1 MLRDITIGQHFPG
14 NSLVHRFDPR
24 LKLVL
29 TVAYIVLLFAASNPL
44 GLTLSILFLGVM
56 YKMAKIPVKMI
67 GKSLKPILPIVLF
80 TAVLNLFF
88 VSGEGD
94 PLVHFWFLNI
104 YAEGVRYAVLM
115 AVRVM
120 ALIAGTSL
128 LTYTTSPIVLTDAI
142 EQLLKPL
149 GKLHFP
155 VHELA
160 MMMSIALRFIPTLIE
175 ETDKIMNAQ
184 KARGAQLDTGK
195 MTDRVKA
202 LVPVL
207 IPLFISAFRR
217 ADELAM
223 AMECRCYRGGTGRTR
238 LKVLRCEKQDYID
251 LAVCIACFAVMD
263 DSDKDAF
270 TLEDAEDMVE
280 DQIRMDKLPF
290 EGGHQLGK
298 EGS

>member
-104 YAEGVRYAVLM
+104 DAEGVRDAVLM

-251 LAVCIACFAVMD
+251 LAVCIACFAVILA
-263 DSDKDAF
+263 SRLVF
-270 TLEDAEDMVE
+270 
-280 DQIRMDKLPF
+280 PNY
-290 EGGHQLGK
+290 
-298 EGS
+298 

>member
-29 TVAYIVLLFAASNPL
+29 TIAYIVLLFAASNPL
-44 GLTLSILFLGVM
+44 GLTLSILFLAVM
-56 YKMAKIPVKMI
+56 YRVAKIPGKMI
-67 GKSLKPILPIVLF
+67 LKSLKPILPIVVF

-88 VSGEGD
+88 VSGEGE
-94 PLVHFWFLNI
+94 PLVHIWFLTI

-142 EQLLKPL
+142 ENLLRPL
-149 GKLHFP
+149 AKIHFP

-223 AMECRCYRGGTGRTR
+223 AMECRCYRGGDGRTR

-251 LAVCIACFAVMD
+251 LAVCIACFAVILA
-263 DSDKDAF
+263 SRLVF
-270 TLEDAEDMVE
+270 
-280 DQIRMDKLPF
+280 PNF
-290 EGGHQLGK
+290 
-298 EGS
+298 

>member
-29 TVAYIVLLFAASNPL
+29 TIAYIVLLFAASNPL

-56 YKMAKIPVKMI
+56 YKVAKIPVKMI

-94 PLVHFWFLNI
+94 PLVHFWFLTI

-251 LAVCIACFAVMD
+251 LAVCIACFAVILA
-263 DSDKDAF
+263 SRLVF
-270 TLEDAEDMVE
+270 
-280 DQIRMDKLPF
+280 P
-290 EGGHQLGK
+290 HY
-298 EGS
+298 